1 VRIHD
6 LPGGH
11 LTASEHPDLLAS
23 LIRALPRRR
32 EPAVMTRPI
41 TPHTPPEEI
50 MSKLRPLLER
60 NRVFAATGA
69 HAGLAM
75 KQLSGQ
81 RIVQSGE
88 RRRVRLHL
96 EVPS

>member
-1 VRIHD
+1 MR
-6 LPGGH
+6 
-11 LTASEHPDLLAS
+11 S
-23 LIRALPRRR
+23 
-32 EPAVMTRPI
+32 PA
-41 TPHTPPEEI
+41 TPPEET

-88 RRRVRLHL
+88 GRRVRLRL
-96 EVPS
+96 EVLS